1 MSATVRNAGHQW
13 LVEVDGELIGAA
25 STEAEAL
32 VLAEQCIAQRKWIAS
47 WRFGSQ
53 RVDLVESEEPE
64 RT

>member
-13 LVEVDGELIGAA
+13 LVEVDGELIGTA

-32 VLAEQCIAQRKWIAS
+32 VLAEQCTAQRKWVAS

-53 RVDLVESEEPE
+53 RVDLVE
-64 RT
+64 

>member
-13 LVEVDGELIGAA
+13 LVEVDGKLIGTA

-32 VLAEQCIAQRKWIAS
+32 LLAEQYTAQRKWVAS

-53 RVDLVESEEPE
+53 PVDLAE
-64 RT
+64 